1 MYMLLFVI
9 VVVSALVMIGIIV
22 IQDPKGGILSSRFDE
37 YKQMLGIQKS
47 MSLVEKATWILG
59 ELIVLACVIMA
70 YVIQ

>member
-1 MYMLLFVI
+1 MLLFVI
-9 VVVSALVMIGIIV
+9 VVFSALVMVGIIV
-22 IQDPKGGILSSRFDE
+22 IQDSKGGVSSSRFDE

-59 ELIVLACVIMA
+59 ELIVLTCVIIA